1 MDGRVLLQL
10 NNDGSLY
17 VYSVAEQRR
26 ILSGVSIDG
35 ELVLYT
41 DDGFYDGTPDGGRY
55 VYRYFSGLGEHHAF
69 SQFASRFHRPELI
82 QAILRGIIL
91 HTLPRR

>member
-41 DDGFYDGTPDGGRY
+41 DDGFTMGHLMADVTSIAISAVLASIMP
-55 VYRYFSGLGEHHAF
+55 SANSPHA
-69 SQFASRFHRPELI
+69 SIDRN
-82 QAILRGIIL
+82 
-91 HTLPRR
+91 